1 MIGVPYLVLVRAIV
15 VAGGLAQALFWAMTF
30 AIFRNG
36 LLPFDLVFFWLTVPT
51 LALGLMGQ
59 SLPLA
64 AGLALAGFIL
74 NIGLLAAW
82 ATSV

>member
-1 MIGVPYLVLVRAIV
+1 MTGTRYLILVRAIV
-15 VAGGLAQALFWAMTF
+15 VAGGVAQALFWTMTLS
-30 AIFRNG
+30 IFRNG

-74 NIGLLAAW
+74 NMGLLAAW
-82 ATSV
+82 VTSV